1 MLELLGTALSS
12 IVGGGM
18 TGILGVV
25 VQRIAD
31 YKNKQLDLQLITIK
45 NGHEIH
51 MREVDA
57 DIMREEWA
65 ARTRVAEIEAEAKE
79 NVADAEAFSASFN
92 EPKTYSEPTKH
103 SIGQAWLMVILDF
116 IRGIV
121 RPTLT
126 IYLCVL
132 TTLIYLHSKK
142 LMYAHGQSMTPD
154 QAMNHVNLVVGTVLY
169 LTTTCVLWWFGTRN
183 KQPQPKVK

>member
-1 MLELLGTALSS
+1 MLEILGMVFSS

-45 NGHEIH
+45 NGHEVH

-57 DIMREEWA
+57 EIMREEWA
-65 ARTRVAEIEAEAKE
+65 ARTRVAEVEAESRE
-79 NVADAEAFSASFN
+79 DVAESQAFAASFN
-92 EPKTYSEPTKH
+92 EPSRYSEPSKH
-103 SIGQAWLMVILDF
+103 SIGQAWVMVLLDA
-116 IRGIV
+116 IRGLV

-126 IYLCVL
+126 IYLCAL
-132 TTLIYLHSKK
+132 TTFIYLHSKN
-142 LMYAHGQSMTPD
+142 LLDLHGVNMTPD
-154 QAMNHVNLVVGTVLY
+154 QAVKQVNLIIGTILY

-183 KQPQPKVK
+183 KQPQPKIK